1 MYRIRYAGDTF
12 APKKAQIYRL
22 EVIIIENKCFTVG
35 RVSDDFR
42 IQKILE

>member
-12 APKKAQIYRL
+12 APKKAQICRL
-22 EVIIIENKCFTVG
+22 EVIIIGNKCSTVE